1 MRLFIPNKINYFK
14 FTFQINNNMGRAFE
28 YRRASKEKRWDK
40 MSKLFPKLGK
50 AITMAAKEGGDDPAT
65 NAKLRTAIQN
75 AKSENMPKDNI
86 EAAVK
91 RAAQKDISSF
101 TEVIYEG
108 KGLHGVLVV
117 VECATDNSTRT
128 VANVKS
134 YFNKSGGS
142 VVPNGQLEFMFNR
155 KSVFEINKT
164 DAIDPEELELEL
176 IDAGCE
182 EIEVVDDKIFVYGDY
197 TAFGT
202 LSKGLED
209 LNIEVQKS
217 NLQRIPTS
225 PIELTEEQLSDI
237 EKMLDK
243 IEDDDDIQQVFTNIA

>member
-1 MRLFIPNKINYFK
+1 
-14 FTFQINNNMGRAFE
+14 MGRAFE
-28 YRRASKEKRWDK
+28 YRRATKEKRWDK

-50 AITMAAKEGGDDPAT
+50 AITMAAKEGGDDPGT

-101 TEVIYEG
+101 TEILYEG
-108 KGLHGVLVV
+108 KGLHGVLVI

-128 VANVKS
+128 IANVKS

-155 KSVFEINKT
+155 KAVFEINKT

-197 TAFGT
+197 TSFGT

-225 PIELTEEQLSDI
+225 PIELTEEQLADI